1 MAHIEILNFHNRHN
15 IWPLYFNTI
24 VIGQMDR
31 GEIFLKKLWRLVSGG
46 FANNFGFMK
55 WGDNVNWPP

>member
-1 MAHIEILNFHNRHN
+1 MAHIEIFNFHNRHN

-46 FANNFGFMK
+46 FANNFSFMK
-55 WGDNVNWPP
+55 